1 MARQR
6 RDVGSDGTD
15 ELNLAP
21 FMNMVVILIPMLL
34 LSVVFIKIGV
44 INITAPKLSVG
55 PPSEEQPEKEEE
67 PLNLTIAINEKG
79 FRIAAKAATLPEMEG
94 CPRPGPTICL
104 ENQDVD
110 VTSKFDAARK
120 AFANGN
126 AEAGGKAL
134 DEGLSAYN
142 FRELYNRLAKI
153 KKEYPEETI
162 VNLSADSDIPYAVLV
177 RVMDVARY
185 KLEKDSYSETSAFW
199 EAEYARK
206 GENYTELFND
216 PVLSVV
222 Q

>member
-6 RDVGSDGTD
+6 REMEGGDD

-55 PPSEEQPEKEEE
+55 PPSEEQPEQEEE
-67 PLNLTIAINEKG
+67 PLNLTVAINAEG
-79 FRIAAKAATLPEMEG
+79 FRIAAKAATLPEMPG
-94 CPRPGPTICL
+94 CPTPGPTICL
-104 ENQDVD
+104 EKKDVD
-110 VTSKFDAARK
+110 VAAKFDAAQK
-120 AFANGN
+120 AFAKDQKQVGK
-126 AEAGGKAL
+126 KAL
-134 DEGLSAYN
+134 EEGMAAYN
-142 FRELYNRLAKI
+142 FRELYNKLAKI
-153 KKEYPEETI
+153 KKEYPEETVI
-162 VNLSADSDIPYAVLV
+162 NLSADANIPYAVLV

-185 KLEKDSYSETSAFW
+185 KLDKDSYKQTSAFW
-199 EAEYARK
+199 EASYKKK
-206 GENYTELFND
+206 GNQYVELFND